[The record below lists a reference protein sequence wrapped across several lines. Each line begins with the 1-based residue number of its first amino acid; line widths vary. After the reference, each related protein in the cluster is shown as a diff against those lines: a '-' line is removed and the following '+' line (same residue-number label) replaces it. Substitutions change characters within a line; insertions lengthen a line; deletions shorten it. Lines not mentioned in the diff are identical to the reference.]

1 LRIWGSFLEPDGNT
15 LGTQKKTKNALLPHP
30 PPKNPKEE
38 N

>member
-1 LRIWGSFLEPDGNT
+1 MRTPWEPKT
-15 LGTQKKTKNALLPHP
+15 KTKNALLPHP